1 MHKICHV
8 FQITYTKHT
17 FDEKCLSNVPV
28 HVYIEHILKKA
39 PYFFLNFH
47 LLVKCASSIVHCS
60 KFAKNRCALCT
71 AVAQCV
77 CVCVCVVK
85 PVDILSSFGP
95 KGGELVLCQ
104 YNSLMLH
111 A

>member
-8 FQITYTKHT
+8 FQITFTIHT

-47 LLVKCASSIVHCS
+47 LLAKCASFIVHCS
-60 KFAKNRCALCT
+60 KLPKIDVRSALLLPS
-71 AVAQCV
+71 V
-77 CVCVCVVK
+77 CVYVCVVK